1 MATDKQSLM
10 GATLGATL
18 GATITKKTDYL
29 YFSQLLIVTIR

>member
-10 GATLGATL
+10 GATL